1 MSWCAKMIFIGI
13 LSMSN
18 HSSSLKIRQLMSI
31 LSLNIGIW
39 SRRPY
44 YYTNKNHEIP
54 VSWTRNYG
62 HNTIRH
68 QLPELMPDSPRT
80 RFFFAWLYQIRHRTQ
95 NMNSS
100 WLTILEH
107 IHVLSSRSSIP
118 VLTSWVSW
126 VHIIFPRWFCSIHLY
141 TQTVKVPTTYLYY
154 SGTFL
159 HFFSNIFFLTFFSP
173 FPGHFLLP
181 FPREKALSFRFC
193 KIILN

>member
-1 MSWCAKMIFIGI
+1 
-13 LSMSN
+13 
-18 HSSSLKIRQLMSI
+18 MSI
-31 LSLNIGIW
+31 LSLNIGIC

-54 VSWTRNYG
+54 LSRTRNYG
-62 HNTIRH
+62 QNTIRH
-68 QLPELMPDSPRT
+68 QLPELMPDSPH
-80 RFFFAWLYQIRHRTQ
+80 AWLYQIRHRTQ

-126 VHIIFPRWFCSIHLY
+126 VHIFPRWFCSMHFY

-159 HFFSNIFFLTFFSP
+159 HFFSNIFFFTFFSP

-181 FPREKALSFRFC
+181 FPREKSTLFPF
-193 KIILN
+193 L